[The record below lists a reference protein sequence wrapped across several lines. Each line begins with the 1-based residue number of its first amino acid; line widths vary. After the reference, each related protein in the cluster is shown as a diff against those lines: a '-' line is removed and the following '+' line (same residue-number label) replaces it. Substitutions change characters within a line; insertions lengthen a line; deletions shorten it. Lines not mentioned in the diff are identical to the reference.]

1 MPRPSAQSRCK
12 LGEHFRDAAALAFLP
27 FQAPNLPSPRGP
39 LSNAVTGFLRG
50 GTLDVRRD
58 TPRRGVLADED
69 LHLAL
74 YVCYELH
81 YRGFRGVDE
90 TLEWDPALLAFRRFL
105 EESFES
111 ALRAEAPL
119 QETAPVDVLARLR
132 EIAEN
137 GTSPVGTFLMRQGTD
152 LHYQE
157 FMIQRSAYQ
166 LKEADPHSWAIP
178 RLPGA
183 AKVALVEI
191 QSDEYGGG
199 NPGWM
204 HALLFAESMERL
216 GLDPTYGAYLGSPV
230 SPSQL

>member
-1 MPRPSAQSRCK
+1 M
-12 LGEHFRDAAALAFLP
+12 
-27 FQAPNLPSPRGP
+27 
-39 LSNAVTGFLRG
+39 SNAVTGFLRG

>member
-119 QETAPVDVLARLR
+119 QETAPVDVPA
-132 EIAEN
+132 
-137 GTSPVGTFLMRQGTD
+137 GCG
-152 LHYQE
+152 
-157 FMIQRSAYQ
+157 RSRKTAPLQ
-166 LKEADPHSWAIP
+166 SGHS
-178 RLPGA
+178 
-183 AKVALVEI
+183 
-191 QSDEYGGG
+191 
-199 NPGWM
+199 
-204 HALLFAESMERL
+204 
-216 GLDPTYGAYLGSPV
+216 
-230 SPSQL
+230 